1 MRTAPA
7 VGVPLIVL
15 GLALGPVN
23 SGRADEILFKNG
35 DRWSGKLISM
45 VDAKIRFETDLVGPL
60 EVSASDVLTFRTED
74 EIEIHMRDGSVLV
87 DSVVGADS
95 GSVRTSGKSAA
106 GERVVQLSDSVAI
119 NPPPAEEPGWR
130 GRALAGVR
138 FERGNT
144 LKDEAHVDVTVAHET
159 EKSLIELRGLY
170 DGERTTSRSTG
181 DATTNDRKLF
191 GGIRYDYHLGP
202 KWLWWVGTSA
212 EKDGPSELELRFVG
226 GGGLGYRFYARE
238 GLKLSARLGP
248 VWVRED
254 FADATKDEEQ
264 LGASLQWDFW
274 RALSPVWSLFNTGTF
289 IQGLD
294 EIDDSLLKA
303 EAGLRLELARHV
315 FFESKILYEWNSETA
330 SDAERQDVDYILGIG
345 YKFD

>member
-1 MRTAPA
+1 MRTVPA
-7 VGVPLIVL
+7 VAVPLIAL
-15 GLALGPVN
+15 WLALGLVE
-23 SGRADEILFKNG
+23 SARADEILFKNG

-45 VDAKIRFETDLVGPL
+45 VDAKLRFETDLVGPL
-60 EVSASDVLTFRTED
+60 EVSASDVLTFRTD
-74 EIEIHMRDGSVLV
+74 DPIEIHMRDGSVLV
-87 DSVVGADS
+87 DAVVGADS
-95 GSVRTSGKSAA
+95 GSVRTSGESAA
-106 GERVVQLSDSVAI
+106 GERVVKLSDAVAI
-119 NPPPAEEPGWR
+119 NPPPAEQPGWQ
-130 GRALAGVR
+130 GRALAGLR

-144 LKDEAHVDVTVAHET
+144 LKDEAYVNVTVAHET

-181 DATTNDRKLF
+181 EATTNDRKLF

-212 EKDGPSELELRFVG
+212 EQDGPSELELRFIG
-226 GGGLGYRFYARE
+226 GGGLGSRFYARE
-238 GLKLSARLGP
+238 DLKLSTRLGP

-254 FADATKDEEQ
+254 FADDTKDQEQ

-303 EAGLRLELARHV
+303 EAGLRAELSAHV
-315 FFESKILYEWNSETA
+315 FLESKILYEWDSETA
-330 SDAERQDVDYILGIG
+330 SDVERQDVDDILGTG